1 MSAGNS
7 LPSLPPPSSS
17 PPPGRNGASPA
28 GKAIE
33 SAPTR
38 APDAHEFFNRPP
50 PPDYLA
56 EWSSRLAQPEH
67 GSDEDLQSVVIY
79 RLGSEWLAM
88 NTTRLAEITD
98 PHPVHSI
105 PHRSNAVLRGLVNIR
120 GQLRLCVSL
129 HGLLGVGPAP
139 PDPSAAARVGL
150 PGSPGHT
157 SYARMAILQLDGE
170 QWVFVA
176 DEIVGVHR
184 LSVSQFRKVPS
195 THPQGTSHTQ
205 AVFDWKGHT
214 VGYLDVERLVA
225 SLRSHCQ

>member
-1 MSAGNS
+1 MSAGHT
-7 LPSLPPPSSS
+7 PPS
-17 PPPGRNGASPA
+17 PDAPARNGSHPA
-28 GKAIE
+28 GPARD
-33 SAPTR
+33 PGPGH
-38 APDAHEFFNRPP
+38 APDAHEFFDRAPP
-50 PPDYLA
+50 PEYLA
-56 EWSSRLAQPEH
+56 EWSARLAQPEQD
-67 GSDEDLQSVVIY
+67 SDQDLQSVVIF
-79 RLGSEWLAM
+79 RLGAEWLAL

-98 PHPVHSI
+98 PHAVHSI
-105 PHRSNAVLRGLVNIR
+105 PHRTNPVLRGLVNIR

-150 PGSPGHT
+150 PGAPGHT

-176 DEIVGVHR
+176 DEIIGVQR
-184 LSVSQFRKVPS
+184 LSASHFRKVPS
-195 THPQGTSHTQ
+195 THPQASSHTQ